1 MTGARRTKGDGSI
14 EDLGGGRYKLRVGI
28 GRDPVTGKQRYK
40 RKNVSAKNI
49 TEARKLLKAMVAEV
63 EPEIGTTNIT
73 VARLLEEWMAHIT
86 QLGRAPKTLVDC
98 RRIINKNI
106 VPTLGH
112 VILTDLSA
120 RQIDHWMASTSELR
134 PATRRRYFAVLSA
147 ALNQAV
153 RWGWLDISPASRATP
168 PALESVELQVPT
180 RDEVVALIDG
190 MGDPVWSMAL
200 RLAVLTGCRRGEVC
214 GLRWSDLEGGMIHV
228 QRSIFRS
235 AGQTW
240 IKSTKSGRSR
250 RIYID
255 ESTGALLQDWSAWL
269 QRRAELCGVEVDRDG
284 YVLSILPDLSEPL
297 NPDTLTNN
305 VTKAAKRIGKP
316 HLHMHSLR
324 HFAATEMLAA
334 GVDIRQVA
342 DTLGHADGGTLA
354 LQVYTHPTS
363 DRQRA
368 AAAAMAAALMP

>member
-1 MTGARRTKGDGSI
+1 
-14 EDLGGGRYKLRVGI
+14 VGI

-49 TEARKLLKAMVAEV
+49 TEARKLLKAMVAEA
-63 EPEIGTTNIT
+63 EPETGTTNIT

-168 PALESVELQVPT
+168 PALESIELQVPT
-180 RDEVVALIDG
+180 KDEVVTLIDG
-190 MGDPVWSMAL
+190 MGDPVKKEF
-200 RLAVLTGCRRGEVC
+200 V
-214 GLRWSDLEGGMIHV
+214 
-228 QRSIFRS
+228 
-235 AGQTW
+235 
-240 IKSTKSGRSR
+240 
-250 RIYID
+250 
-255 ESTGALLQDWSAWL
+255 
-269 QRRAELCGVEVDRDG
+269 
-284 YVLSILPDLSEPL
+284 
-297 NPDTLTNN
+297 
-305 VTKAAKRIGKP
+305 
-316 HLHMHSLR
+316 
-324 HFAATEMLAA
+324 
-334 GVDIRQVA
+334 
-342 DTLGHADGGTLA
+342 
-354 LQVYTHPTS
+354 
-363 DRQRA
+363 
-368 AAAAMAAALMP
+368 